1 MADGLKM
8 LLAMA
13 LFFGAMYLYA
23 LSPEIIEKIK
33 YKIRQKTAIKKEQ
46 HRAKEKVQLQKNRDE
61 NAALINARRDQIK
74 QHFKWLEEMN
84 EKINQRTKTPQK
96 KPLS

>member
-8 LLAMA
+8 LIAMA

-23 LSPEIIEKIK
+23 ISPELIEKLKDKRSK
-33 YKIRQKTAIKKEQ
+33 YLILRKEKN
-46 HRAKEKVQLQKNRDE
+46 RAKEKVQLQKNRDQSTKVI
-61 NAALINARRDQIK
+61 LARRDQIK

-84 EKINQRTKTPQK
+84 DKIKQNAETSQK
-96 KPLS
+96 KLVK

>member
-23 LSPEIIEKIK
+23 ISPEIIEKIK
-33 YKIRQKTAIKKEQ
+33 YKIRKKTVLKKEQ

-61 NAALINARRDQIK
+61 NSALINARRDQIK
-74 QHFKWLEEMN
+74 QHFKWLEDMN
-84 EKINQRTKTPQK
+84 TKINQRTKAAQK
-96 KPLS
+96 NTL